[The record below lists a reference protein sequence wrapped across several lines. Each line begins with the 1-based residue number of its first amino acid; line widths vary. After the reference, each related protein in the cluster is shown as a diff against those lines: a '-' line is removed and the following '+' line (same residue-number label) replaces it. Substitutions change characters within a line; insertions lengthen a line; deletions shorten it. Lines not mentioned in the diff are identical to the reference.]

1 MTINAATVLGFF
13 VFLFSLPLAVLAV
26 VQVFL
31 NLQRRADTSPAV
43 ILKSILILFQG
54 FGRFFLLPIAGWFLM
69 TLGWRLDPIL
79 QFAFFLLVIGILLE
93 STSSIVSDYYKWRYR
108 TGRATAVIA
117 GKAQPSD
124 TFPLS

>member
-43 ILKSILILFQG
+43 ILKSIFILFQG

-79 QFAFFLLVIGILLE
+79 QFAFFLLVVGILLE

-124 TFPLS
+124 TFPSS